1 MSVNRDRPHVLVL
14 PEDDANRQLATGFH
28 LEVDLARQRQMQV
41 LPVAGGWMEV
51 LNRFKTEHVDNMI
64 RLPNRHLVLLVDFDN
79 RQDRLDRIRR
89 DVPPGISERVFVL
102 GVWSRPEALKQKQAS
117 MGSLGSF
124 ETIGSAL
131 ATDCRQGTDSTW
143 KHEPLRHNLGELDR
157 LNEHVRP
164 ILF

>member
-28 LEVDLARQRQMQV
+28 LEVDFASQRQMQV

-51 LNRFKTEHVDNMI
+51 LNRFMTEHVDNMM

-79 RQDRLDRIRR
+79 RPDRFDRIRTE
-89 DVPPGISERVFVL
+89 VPPEISERVFIL
-102 GVWSRPEALKQKQAS
+102 GVWSEPEALKQA
-117 MGSLGSF
+117 LGSY

-131 ATDCRQGTDSTW
+131 AKDCREKIDKAW
-143 KHEPLRHNLGELDR
+143 RHELLRHNRGELDR
-157 LNEHVRP
+157 LNQHVRP